1 MTHCHVF
8 PAIALAAA
16 LGARPAAAQARAA
29 IDLVTHSEV
38 TIDRP
43 AAAIWPRILDPSAW
57 KQGAKLTHH
66 AGPAGA
72 VGEIFAAVE
81 PGTQDKVA
89 FYVENVELE
98 QGRRRTIKLLAPGGG
113 GSGGALIGYASWTL
127 TERGGRTVVRYDVY
141 SETMLEPAQAA
152 AMSAAERRAAER
164 TARETNQAR
173 FDRELV
179 ALKRLVEGS

>member
-1 MTHCHVF
+1 MTHWHAL
-8 PAIALAAA
+8 PAIALAAV
-16 LGARPAAAQARAA
+16 LGARPADAQARAA

-38 TIDRP
+38 TIDRT
-43 AAAIWPRILDPSAW
+43 AAAVWPRIVDPSAW
-57 KQGAKLTHH
+57 KQGATLRHH

-72 VGEIFAAVE
+72 VGEVFAALE
-81 PGTQDKVA
+81 PGDPGKVA

-98 QGRRRTIKLLAPGGG
+98 PGRRRTIKLIAPGAG

-141 SETMLEPAQAA
+141 SETVLEAAQAA
-152 AMSAAERRAAER
+152 ATSAAERQKTER
-164 TARETNQAR
+164 TARETSQAR
-173 FDRELV
+173 FARELV